1 MENTAQMLRAKSEAL
16 RTSVRTILNEL
27 KITNNEITAQM
38 QINEASAVQKN
49 AEIEQLHVD
58 NEGLAVLKA
67 DNETFISKVEE
78 IFGA

>member
-1 MENTAQMLRAKSEAL
+1 MGNTAQMLQAKSEAL
-16 RTSVRTILNEL
+16 KKSVQTILNEL
-27 KITNNEITAQM
+27 KNTNNEIVAQM
-38 QINEASAVQKN
+38 QMNEASAVQKN